1 MSDLFRLSGP
11 MGVDLPL
18 LLDSGR
24 SFGNFQI
31 AYEYYGKLN
40 ANRDN
45 AILICHALTGDQYV
59 ASDNPSTGRAGWWT
73 SMVGPGCPIDTD
85 QYFVVCSN
93 VLGGCMGSDGP
104 TTMNPETERL
114 WGIDFPMI
122 TIGDMV
128 EAQARL
134 ITHLNIPRLFSVV
147 GGSMGGMQVLEWL
160 RRFPHRID
168 SAIAM
173 ATSYRQHVQNIA
185 FHVAGRRVIMGDPD
199 WADGAYAERGTFP
212 EKGLSLARMLAHV
225 TYLSPESLN
234 EKFGRRLQNKS
245 FRTFDFGLNF
255 QVESYLEHQ
264 GTSFTERFDP
274 NSYLYLTHAV
284 DFFDQSE
291 KYGGNLAEAYSEAL
305 ANSKPPVCLI
315 SFSTDW
321 MYPHTESQIVES
333 SIRQAGA
340 EVEGHQL
347 AADGG
352 HDAFLIQNAEVEDIV
367 RMFLLR
373 QRRRVVRTIG

>member
-1 MSDLFRLSGP
+1 
-11 MGVDLPL
+11 MGVEHPL
-18 LLDSGR
+18 LLDSGT
-24 SFGNFQI
+24 SIGNFQI

-40 ANRDN
+40 TNGDN

-59 ASDNPSTGRAGWWT
+59 ASNNPSTGRAGWWA
-73 SMVGPGCPIDTD
+73 SMVGPGRPIDTD

-104 TTMNPETERL
+104 ATTKPETERL

-128 EAQARL
+128 EAQAKL

-160 RRFPHRID
+160 RRFPDRID

-185 FHVAGRRVIMGDPD
+185 FHVAGRRVITGDPD
-199 WADGAYAERGTFP
+199 WAGGAYAERGTFP

-264 GTSFTERFDP
+264 GTAFTERFDP

-291 KYGGNLAEAYSEAL
+291 KHGGNLADAYSEAL
-305 ANSKPPVCLI
+305 ANSKPPVCLV

-321 MYPHTESQIVES
+321 MYPHTECQTVES
-333 SIRQAGA
+333 AVRQAGA

-352 HDAFLIQNAEVEDIV
+352 HDAFLIQNEELEDIV
-367 RMFLLR
+367 RLFLLR
-373 QRRRVVRTIG
+373 QRRRVSRTTV